1 MTLPIFPAL
10 EGTSIEGSK
19 KPEYKGHVFEAV
31 SGREKRWTLRK
42 YPKTTFTINLDA
54 LVQRGDETELTDLMG
69 FIFGLEGTTGEFLF
83 DDERDNNLTAGWS
96 ATGDGSTVAFQLC
109 RCLGGFVEPVENLN
123 GTPLIYLDDVLVEA
137 GFSIGATG
145 IVTFDAAPA
154 DGSVLTWAGQYYYRC
169 RFLQDGYSFDQLL
182 SDLHECADID
192 FVGSVRNLLS

>member
-1 MTLPIFPAL
+1 MTLPVFPDL

-42 YPKTTFTINLDA
+42 YPKTTFTVNVEA
-54 LVQRGDETELTDLMG
+54 LVQRGDETELSGLMG
-69 FIFGLEGTTGEFLF
+69 FMLDLEGTTGEFLF
-83 DDERDNNLTAGWS
+83 DDVRDNNLTADWS

-109 RCLGGFVEPVENLN
+109 RSLGGFVEPVENLN
-123 GTPLIYLDDVLVEA
+123 GDPQLYLDDVLVED
-137 GFSIGATG
+137 GYSVGATG
-145 IVTFDAAPA
+145 IVTFDVAPA
-154 DGSVLTWAGQYYYRC
+154 DGAVLTWVGQYYYRC

-182 SDLHECADID
+182 SDLHQCNEVD